1 MLLWPV
7 YDGFGFCPNV
17 TFEDDEF
24 KDNKALNDQGKGE
37 GTNCHSPT
45 QSHLMVLPRWVH
57 GGPEYRD
64 QVCGQ
69 GGEVRD
75 GQGQHRGCLQEVP

>member
-1 MLLWPV
+1 MRFFIIYTTRTKFKILLAGKKTKSN
-7 YDGFGFCPNV
+7 DGFGFCQNV

-45 QSHLMVLPRWVH
+45 HNH
-57 GGPEYRD
+57 
-64 QVCGQ
+64 
-69 GGEVRD
+69 
-75 GQGQHRGCLQEVP
+75 H